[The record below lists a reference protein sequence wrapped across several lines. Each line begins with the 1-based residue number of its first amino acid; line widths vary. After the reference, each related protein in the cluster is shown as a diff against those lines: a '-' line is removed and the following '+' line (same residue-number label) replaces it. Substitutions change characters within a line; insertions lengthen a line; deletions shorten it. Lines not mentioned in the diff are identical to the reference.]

1 MKVRSIF
8 IPVFLSL
15 IAILFYSCEDSSVS
29 NNSNATVSG
38 TVRGSLN
45 YPLSNVTISTQGKST
60 LTAVNGKFSISNISL
75 PCDLFVSDT
84 LHKYQILYKNVNSSS
99 DLTIGLPVNLNDG
112 LVTYSLVV
120 NLPPSTPPHVGK
132 VFFMDDESNIMGVQ
146 DASNTTSIN
155 VNAPA
160 NVPMKGKV
168 YVITYTRNPA
178 MHITNFNYF
187 ATKSDV
193 TLVPGTNNGIT
204 FGQSELMPVTEDTV
218 NYIVTLPSGSLGGYY
233 AYMLNFYNKRM
244 SYYSNYLALETFQM
258 PSGNTPLLIPNNLP
272 IDFTPILFSY
282 SSGAFGNANQIYAL
296 PKTGTN
302 VPVNLSSVPT
312 VLSPQDYALNVD
324 VNTTFSFQKQPIS
337 NVITYTVSDS
347 ASGQKYALCTTDNSI
362 TLSQM
367 SQMLSLSPSKLYS
380 YEINQVGVNITT
392 VGDLLANARTPAS
405 FSGTPPSRYFSTKP

>member
-15 IAILFYSCEDSSVS
+15 FAILFYSCEDSSVS

-38 TVRGSLN
+38 TVRGSFN
-45 YPLSNVTISTQGKST
+45 YPLSNVTVSTQGKST
-60 LTAVNGKFSISNISL
+60 LTAVNGKFSISNVSL
-75 PCDLFVSDT
+75 PCDLYVSDT

-112 LVTYSLVV
+112 LVSYNLIVH
-120 NLPPSTPPHVGK
+120 LPPATPPHIGK

-146 DASNTTSIN
+146 DLGPFNISFS
-155 VNAPA
+155 APA

-178 MHITNFNYF
+178 MHITDFKYF
-187 ATKSDV
+187 ASKSDV
-193 TLVPGTNNGIT
+193 SLVSGSNTEIT
-204 FGQSELMPVTEDTV
+204 FGQSELLPVTEDTV

-244 SYYSNYLALETFQM
+244 SYYANFLALETFQM
-258 PSGNTPLLIPNNLP
+258 PGSISMVIPNNLP
-272 IDFTPILFSY
+272 IDFTPSLFSV
-282 SSGAFGNANQIYAL
+282 SLGAFGTANQMYAL

-312 VLSPQDYALNVD
+312 VISPQDYALNVD
-324 VNTTFSFQKQPIS
+324 ANTTFSFQKQPIS
-337 NVITYTVSDS
+337 NVITYTLTDS
-347 ASGQKYALCTTDNSI
+347 TSGQKYAICTTDNSI

-380 YEINQVGVNITT
+380 YDINQVGVNITT
-392 VGDLLANARTPAS
+392 VGDLLTSGRTPAS
-405 FSGTPPSRYFSTKP
+405 FSGTPPTRYFTTKP